1 MTKESSSIKLWVD
14 LKKIYTHFTL
24 PSDEKNMVLP
34 KIILVETISSPLI
47 QKEYSFL
54 EWTTYKK
61 LNAIMKRTR
70 ENKNYKL

>member
-1 MTKESSSIKLWVD
+1 VTKESSSIKLWVD

-54 EWTTYKK
+54 E
-61 LNAIMKRTR
+61 
-70 ENKNYKL
+70 